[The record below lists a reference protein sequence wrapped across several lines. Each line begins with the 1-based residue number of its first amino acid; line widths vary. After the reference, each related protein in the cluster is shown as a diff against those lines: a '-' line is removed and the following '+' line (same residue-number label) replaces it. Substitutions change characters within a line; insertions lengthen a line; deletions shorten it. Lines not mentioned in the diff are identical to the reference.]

1 MQKGRWAGR
10 GRSGRLPPL
19 AENATQL
26 WKMKLPTVC
35 RLKQAAPGLPGGLFA
50 VLCVVGLAAPLASFG
65 CASAEVPPQSALDY
79 TDNARKDYELA
90 LAAFEDK
97 NWQLANELL
106 NEVKRKYAY
115 SRYARLAELRL
126 ADASFQQEKFAEA
139 IGSYKE
145 FVHDHPNDP
154 EVPYARYRVAK
165 GEYESVSQSIL
176 LPPLEERDLASVND
190 ALATLRNYLSDYP
203 RSEHAEELRYML
215 DVVLGLLARHELY
228 VARYYLNAGRFEAAV
243 MRCEYALKNLKSSRL
258 EPEAMV
264 LLGEIYLKQKRRK
277 DAREVLNRLLSDYPE
292 SAFAVPAKNFLA
304 LLDRT

>member
-1 MQKGRWAGR
+1 
-10 GRSGRLPPL
+10 
-19 AENATQL
+19 
-26 WKMKLPTVC
+26 MKLLTA
-35 RLKQAAPGLPGGLFA
+35 RRRIEGSLALSRGLSGA
-50 VLCVVGLAAPLASFG
+50 LCALGLALPALGFG
-65 CASAEVPPQSALDY
+65 CASTEGEADSALDY
-79 TDNARKDYELA
+79 TDNAKRDYETA
-90 LAAFEDK
+90 LAAVEDK

-126 ADASFQQEKFAEA
+126 ADAAFTQDKFAEA
-139 IGSYKE
+139 IAGYKE

-165 GEYESVSQSIL
+165 GEYESVSQSVL

-190 ALATLRNYLSDYP
+190 ALNTLRNYLSDYP

-228 VARYYLNAGRFEAAV
+228 VARFYLNQGRFEAAV
-243 MRCEYALKNLKSSRL
+243 LRCEYALKNLKSNGL
-258 EPEAMV
+258 EPEALV
-264 LLGEIYLKQKRRK
+264 LLGEIYMKQKRRK
-277 DAREVLNRLLSDYPE
+277 DAREVFNRLLSDYPE

-304 LLDRT
+304 QLDKT